1 MKRIGVLGGMSWQS
15 TIGYYRHLNEEANA
29 RLGGQ
34 HSADLLIW
42 SGDFAPIAR
51 CTAERDW
58 DTLARILVAA
68 GRGLT
73 EQGAEL
79 LLIAAN
85 AAHVVADA
93 VEAYAGVPVVNIIDA
108 TAHRLQQSGI
118 ATAGLIGTAAV
129 MEEDFYRDRMS
140 DNGIEC
146 LVPSQDVRIEVNR
159 IVFDELVKGVVDDGS
174 HRTLVDTIDL
184 LADQGAEGA
193 ILGCTELSMIL
204 DEDDGVIPGFD
215 TTRIHAV
222 AAIDT
227 ALSDW
232 D

>member
-15 TIGYYRHLNEEANA
+15 TISYYRYLNEEANA

-51 CTAERDW
+51 CTADRDW
-58 DTLARILVAA
+58 DTLSRILVDA
-68 GRGLT
+68 GKDLT

-93 VEAYAGVPVVNIIDA
+93 VEAYARVPVVSIIDA

-118 ATAGLIGTAAV
+118 GTAGLIGTAAV
-129 MEEDFYRDRMS
+129 MEEDFYRDRMA

-146 LVPSQDVRIEVNR
+146 VVPSQEARMEVDR
-159 IVFDELVKGVVDDGS
+159 IVFEELVHGVVDDGS
-174 HRTLVDTIDL
+174 HRTLVDTIDI
-184 LADQGAEGA
+184 LADQGAEGT

-222 AAIDT
+222 AAVEA
-227 ALSDW
+227 ALV
-232 D
+232 